1 MWGNGCSHGLQPTRL
16 LRPWIFQARV
26 LEWGAIAFS
35 ENKNYYSIKKNLK
48 TTKQIVLRQNIMKE
62 HIWLLKRELDKFTI
76 KDFNTPISN
85 RTSRQK
91 INKDIRRA
99 RQHH

>member
-1 MWGNGCSHGLQPTRL
+1 
-16 LRPWIFQARV
+16 
-26 LEWGAIAFS
+26 
-35 ENKNYYSIKKNLK
+35 
-48 TTKQIVLRQNIMKE
+48 MKE
-62 HIWLLKRELDKFTI
+62 HIWLWELDKFTI
-76 KDFNTPISN
+76 IVKDFNPPISN

>member
-1 MWGNGCSHGLQPTRL
+1 
-16 LRPWIFQARV
+16 
-26 LEWGAIAFS
+26 
-35 ENKNYYSIKKNLK
+35 
-48 TTKQIVLRQNIMKE
+48 MKE